1 MLEMTDYSNL
11 YIRYLMSSGYYGW
24 SWAVG
29 GGGGGGWDYT
39 KPKPVSKCMRF
50 HLVKFGKQ

>member
-1 MLEMTDYSNL
+1 
-11 YIRYLMSSGYYGW
+11 MSSGYYGW